1 MVWLVI
7 VGGGL
12 ATVEKSVAFFFS
24 FCTFTDTQG
33 EECEGEIYAGVDHN
47 LYLFNVRACG
57 KPVYTRR
64 AKAGCVVDGVP
75 GMFLIFTSII

>member
-1 MVWLVI
+1 MVGHCWWR
-7 VGGGL
+7 L
-12 ATVEKSVAFFFS
+12 ATVKSQLLFFSLSVLSLIRREKSAKENA
-24 FCTFTDTQG
+24 G
-33 EECEGEIYAGVDHN
+33 IYAGVDHN

-75 GMFLIFTSII
+75 GMFLISHP